1 MQFTAVQSEP
11 ETKSSPKVASEAMK
25 AIEYARVLFEK
36 CELALSKKA
45 ALEAL
50 EHAKKEKN
58 SHIRIEAIS
67 TLVRL
72 AAEASDRAEV
82 SKWGGEL
89 DAALADAPESIL
101 SFAWYIKSVVAS
113 YSSDLRLVQ
122 SYANRAIQALSP
134 RMKKHPTNDEIR
146 EWIKIWTQVAH
157 NYFEMGKPRRALQI
171 ARVILTRYES
181 MGLRGTTGPVFMIEG
196 ILAEASGQLET
207 AKKWFQKA
215 HTAYLEDRNWFAH
228 LYVLFAYARLE
239 RKNRNFTQAY
249 WYLDL
254 MEKAA
259 RGPEF
264 GNLLQI
270 IVDERKLLETDAI
283 DLLIDSRKCQIHT
296 RESKGVSLG
305 KQYVLLGILEALTD
319 AHSKTANDADRGLS
333 KSDIIEKVWKE
344 KYRPEVHDNKL
355 YYNINRLRKLIE
367 PDMKQPKYLMNWR
380 EGYRLAPGLKV
391 QFVGGTL
398 SKKGKLV

>member
-1 MQFTAVQSEP
+1 MQFKAVQNDSEM
-11 ETKSSPKVASEAMK
+11 KSNSNAKRS
-25 AIEYARVLFEK
+25 IEYARVLFEK
-36 CELALSKKA
+36 CELALSKRA

-50 EHAKKEKN
+50 EYSKAEK
-58 SHIRIEAIS
+58 STQIRIEAVS

-72 AAEASDRAEV
+72 GAEASDRAEI
-82 SKWGGEL
+82 SKWGAEL
-89 DAALADAPESIL
+89 DAALADAPENML
-101 SFAWYIKSVVAS
+101 SLAWYVKSVVAS
-113 YSSDLRLVQ
+113 YSGDTRLVQ
-122 SYANRAIQALSP
+122 SFGLRAIRALSK
-134 RMKKHPTNDEIR
+134 RMKQNPTNEEIQ
-146 EWIKIWTQVAH
+146 EWVKIWIQVAH
-157 NYFEMGKPRRALQI
+157 NFFEVGKRRRAMRV
-171 ARVILTRYES
+171 ARLMLSRYEGL
-181 MGLRGTTGPVFMIEG
+181 GLRGTMGIVYMMEG
-196 ILAEASGQLET
+196 ILAEDAGEVQT
-207 AKKWFQKA
+207 AQKWFQKA
-215 HTAYLEDRNWFAH
+215 HVAYLEDRNWFSH
-228 LYVLFAYARLE
+228 LYVLYGYARLE

-264 GNLLQI
+264 GNLLSI
-270 IVDERKLLETDAI
+270 IASERKRLEEDAI

-296 RESKGVSLG
+296 REAKGVSLG

-367 PDMKQPKYLMNWR
+367 PDMKHPKYLMNWR

-391 QFVGGTL
+391 QFVGATL
-398 SKKGKLV
+398 SKKGKHV